1 MQTHAVISL
10 YPNAAVPSAAATRKA
25 YLKDHLHTLCTIVD
39 LAVTALIGLGVLT
52 CFGLVFTML

>member
-1 MQTHAVISL
+1 MQSHAVISL
-10 YPNAAVPSAAATRKA
+10 YPNAAVPSAPAPRKA
-25 YLKDHLHTLCTIVD
+25 RLKDHLHTLCAIVD